1 MLIVCKDKVIDLSKF
16 ETVRWKEILVQ
27 AGELDEYF
35 YPVEA
40 IRQESDGQ
48 GSVITISEE
57 IIRFKEKDVA
67 EEFINLIVKK
77 WVAGTEAFNV
87 MEKYNRENNLWRL

>member
-1 MLIVCKDKVIDLSKF
+1 MLIVCRDKVIDLSKF
-16 ETVRWKEILVQ
+16 ETVRCKKILVQ

-48 GSVITISEE
+48 GGVITISEE

-67 EEFINLIVKK
+67 EEFINLIVTK
-77 WVAGTEAFNV
+77 WVAGTEAFDI
-87 MEKYNRENNLWRL
+87 EWKKI